1 MKLEEATNNDPWGP
15 HGKLLAEIAAATYDY
30 EGYMEIMTS
39 LDGRFQK
46 AIAKPERW
54 RLAYKSLLVLEHM
67 AKHGDARCVDGLRK
81 EGALRTLGRLTE
93 FKYVDPVS
101 MKDHGIN
108 VRNRAELLRDFVK
121 DPQRILEERT
131 KARSNRGK
139 YTGVSSMG
147 EAEGFGADSSSLAG
161 GGGAAVGGNGNKWDA
176 APERKRWGSLSQG
189 PTVAPPAESFLTEAP
204 ASPAPAVGAADGGGM
219 ARRSNGGGYQAP
231 AAVAAPEPRR
241 PKTLSETKVNPA
253 IAASFGGLAAPS
265 QLAAPALAPAPAQ
278 DPMAD
283 LMGLDV
289 PAPAAAP
296 VADPFAAASAAPAA
310 TQDPFGGA
318 FAQAATP
325 ATSATVA
332 AQDPFAAAAAGP
344 ASDAGFGS
352 FAQPQGGAVPAMQ
365 MGGAAPAMQ
374 MGGAAPAMQMG
385 GAAPAMQMGMGGAA
399 PAMQMGMGGAMPA
412 MGMGGAM
419 PAMGSGMGA
428 MQMGGAA
435 GSGQMGAGMF
445 VSNPAGAGAP
455 TGVAPPSPSQPAAAK
470 DPFADLLG

>member
-81 EGALRTLGRLTE
+81 EGALRTLDRLAE
-93 FKYVDPVS
+93 FKYVDPAS

-131 KARSNRGK
+131 KARANRGK

-147 EAEGFGADSSSLAG
+147 EAEGFGADSNSLAG
-161 GGGAAVGGNGNKWDA
+161 GGGAAVGRSGNSKWDA
-176 APERKRWGSLSQG
+176 APERKRWGSVSQG

-204 ASPAPAVGAADGGGM
+204 ASPAAAVGLADGGL

-231 AAVAAPEPRR
+231 AAVAPPEPRR

-253 IAASFGGLAAPS
+253 IAASFGGLAVPS
-265 QLAAPALAPAPAQ
+265 QPAAPAPAAAVRAPAQ

-296 VADPFAAASAAPAA
+296 AADPFAAASAAPAA

-318 FAQAATP
+318 FVQATMP
-325 ATSATVA
+325 ATSATFT
-332 AQDPFAAAAAGP
+332 AQDPFATAAAAP
-344 ASDAGFGS
+344 ASGAGFGS
-352 FAQPQGGAVPAMQ
+352 FAQPQGRAVPAMQ

-385 GAAPAMQMGMGGAA
+385 GA
-399 PAMQMGMGGAMPA
+399 MPA

-419 PAMGSGMGA
+419 PAIGSGMGA

-435 GSGQMGAGMF
+435 GAGQIGAGMF
-445 VSNPAGAGAP
+445 VSSPTGAGAP
-455 TGVAPPSPSQPAAAK
+455 AGATPSSPSQPSAAK